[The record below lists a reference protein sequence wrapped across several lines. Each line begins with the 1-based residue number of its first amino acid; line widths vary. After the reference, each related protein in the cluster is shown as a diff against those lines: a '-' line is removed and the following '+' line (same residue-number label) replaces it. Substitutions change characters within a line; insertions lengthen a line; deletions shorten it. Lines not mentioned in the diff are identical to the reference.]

1 MKKELVSISQ
11 RSNFEAKLPLDFS
24 RLPKQ
29 ETTLA
34 KLLSNLRFA
43 SAKVCIKK
51 SPNNY
56 CRGSELLLELS
67 ELISELSE
75 LGLYIFL
82 LHYMFFIHS
91 IFLFR

>member
-1 MKKELVSISQ
+1 MKKTCLNKSKIEF
-11 RSNFEAKLPLDFS
+11 RSKASENTHKLPS
-24 RLPKQ
+24 H
-29 ETTLA
+29 
-34 KLLSNLRFA
+34 LRFA

-82 LHYMFFIHS
+82 LHYMFLIHS